1 MIIYYNLMNILVMPY
16 FIVMK
21 MVFLV
26 YILTMLVLI
35 TLTMMKIILK
45 RLFKTF
51 IRLLAWHIK
60 FKKLK
65 TLKNDLNKE
74 LMLVAWH
81 PRSCWNFRMSEDEK
95 KAMEPIFKE

>member
-1 MIIYYNLMNILVMPY
+1 MNILVMPY

-26 YILTMLVLI
+26 HILTMLVLI

-45 RLFKTF
+45 LLFKTI

-60 FKKLK
+60 FKKRK

-74 LMLVAWH
+74 LMLVAWY
-81 PRSCWNFRMSEDEK
+81 PRSYWNFRKSEDEK

>member
-45 RLFKTF
+45 LLFKTI

-60 FKKLK
+60 FKKRK
-65 TLKNDLNKE
+65 TLKKRFKQRINACS
-74 LMLVAWH
+74 VA
-81 PRSCWNFRMSEDEK
+81 S
-95 KAMEPIFKE
+95 